1 MKTQIILILFISIL
15 GCKSQDNDTCKNAI
29 CTQIFVSVSAN
40 ISDTT
45 NKTLEG
51 IHTKTVIV
59 KSGLVI
65 HTQTAT
71 PNSNTFNIVDDSH
84 IKLLGYNSETQLI
97 LQVFKAN
104 NLVKTVPYTIK
115 TDCCHIEKIAG
126 LEEISLN

>member
-1 MKTQIILILFISIL
+1 MKAQIILIIFISLL
-15 GCKSQDNDTCKNAI
+15 GCKSKNQDTCKNAI

-40 ISDTT
+40 ITDTT

-51 IHTKTVIV
+51 IHTKTVMV

-65 HTQTAT
+65 HTQSAT
-71 PNSNTFNIVDDSH
+71 INSNTFNVVDDSH
-84 IKLLGYNSETQLI
+84 IKLLGYNNETQLI

-115 TDCCHIEKIAG
+115 TDCCHIEKKSG
-126 LEEISLN
+126 LDEISLN